1 MLGVADSQ
9 GSSLRVQPG
18 RVAHGAVSR
27 AHRMGLRAHHC
38 TGGVDALSDS
48 KRIAIIKPFRTPKR
62 THPVVGASR
71 HPTIVTACYEQL
83 VAGTCLRECSTKWP
97 GSSGGRAQP

>member
-1 MLGVADSQ
+1 MLGVADNQ
-9 GSSLRVQPG
+9 PSLRVQPSSS
-18 RVAHGAVSR
+18 VTHGAVRR
-27 AHRMGLRAHHC
+27 AHRMWLRAHHC

-48 KRIAIIKPFRTPKR
+48 KRIAIIKLFRTPQR
-62 THPVVGASR
+62 THPVVSASR